1 MWKEK
6 VKAAFESSKWR
17 CQCAVGVQGEGVTWS
32 QSRKETYGF
41 ESHVGPTLQLTHDT
55 MSR

>member
-17 CQCAVGVQGEGVTWS
+17 CQCAVGVQGEGVSYMVPEQERDIW
-32 QSRKETYGF
+32 
-41 ESHVGPTLQLTHDT
+41 L
-55 MSR
+55 